1 MNEGKFDRIVRAI
14 LGAVALIIAFVVV
27 GGAAQVVLWV
37 IGGILLLTAATGFC
51 LLYYHFTF
59 PQRNSGLNL
68 GKAPITI

>member
-27 GGAAQVVLWV
+27 GGATQVVLWV

-51 LLYYHFTF
+51 LLYYPFHLST
-59 PQRNSGLNL
+59 
-68 GKAPITI
+68 KK